1 MCLNHFHRF
10 PQILHGKVLTFFL
23 TADPHNTDI
32 IDSCPPVYNRHLLI
46 SVPMLYSYPFLAS
59 SINLTACFVKIY
71 WVYRFQYCKIKLAKL
86 HWQLLVIQEEAFKQ
100 MQDKTLNKMQE
111 NQKYIKKT
119 AADPASDF
127 GPSGFAAALFRL
139 YFCNCSVP
147 LQLHFSVAAA
157 SR

>member
-1 MCLNHFHRF
+1 MLESLPPLSSDPPWKSSH
-10 PQILHGKVLTFFL
+10 ILL

-71 WVYRFQYCKIKLAKL
+71 WVYRFQYCKIELAKL
-86 HWQLLVIQEEAFKQ
+86 HWKLLVIQEEAFSKCRIKRLIKCRPKQ
-100 MQDKTLNKMQE
+100 
-111 NQKYIKKT
+111 IKNCRR
-119 AADPASDF
+119 S
-127 GPSGFAAALFRL
+127 GIGLWSSGFAAALFRL

-147 LQLHFSVAAA
+147 SQLHFSLTAA